1 MWFTIRWTAGLRMDR
16 FMTLRGRMLGRWALV
31 VAAAVLA
38 CAIPTVLAS
47 RPVSGA
53 EPGAGVLRQR
63 IVDSAGQTYTGY
75 VKTQAELGL
84 PSLSQLSEV
93 TGLLSGFTDIRV
105 WYRSP
110 NQNRVD
116 VVNTLGERDVYQTP
130 DGVYT
135 WDYGTNL
142 LTEIVGAEQVRL
154 PRAGDLVPPD
164 LARRV
169 LALDPV
175 DPAVSLPPR
184 RIAGITAAGLRLRP
198 TDQATTVGQVDIW
211 ADPATGLPL
220 QVEVTARGQA
230 KPILVSQFVDVTHDN
245 PSDATLSPPIDAAGG
260 VSQAAAP
267 SVLSAISQ
275 LGRFPLPARLAG
287 HQLQPQIPGLPG
299 VGRYGTGLSTFV
311 ALPIPDNIGESAQDT
326 MTKAGAT
333 TIHMTRGHAVLIQIP
348 LLTVMVV
355 DLRFRTYLV
364 AGFVD
369 HATFQQAATELA
381 RFPITFRPNG

>member
-1 MWFTIRWTAGLRMDR
+1 MDR
-16 FMTLRGRMLGRWALV
+16 FMALLGRVNSRRAIGRWALV
-31 VAAAVLA
+31 AATAVLA

-47 RPVSGA
+47 LPVSGA

-63 IVDSAGQTYTGY
+63 IIDSAGQTYTGY

-84 PSLSQLSEV
+84 PSLTQLSDV
-93 TGLLSGFTDIRV
+93 TSLLSGFTDIRV

-110 NQNRVD
+110 SQNRVD

-142 LTEIVGAEQVRL
+142 LTEIVGTEQVRL

-164 LARRV
+164 LARQV
-169 LALDPV
+169 LAMDPV
-175 DPAVSLPPR
+175 DPVVSLPTR

-198 TDQATTVGQVDIW
+198 TDPATTVGQVDIW

-220 QVEVTARGQA
+220 QVEVTARGNT
-230 KPILVSQFVDVTHDN
+230 KPILASVFVDVTRDN

-260 VSQAAAP
+260 VSLGAA
-267 SVLSAISQ
+267 SNLLSAINQ
-275 LGRFPLPARLAG
+275 LGRFPLPAQLAG
-287 HQLQPQIPGLPG
+287 YQLQPQIPGLPG
-299 VGRYGTGLSTFV
+299 VGRYGSGMSTFV
-311 ALPIPDNIGESAQDT
+311 VLPLPDNVGESAQDT

-369 HATFQQAATELA
+369 HAPLQQAATELD
-381 RFPITFRPNG
+381 RFRPTVRPTG

>member
-1 MWFTIRWTAGLRMDR
+1 MDR
-16 FMTLRGRMLGRWALV
+16 FMAIRGRVLGRWALV
-31 VAAAVLA
+31 AAAAVLA
-38 CAIPTVLAS
+38 CAVPAALANL
-47 RPVSGA
+47 PVSGA

-63 IVDSAGQTYTGY
+63 VIDSAGQTYTGY

-84 PSLSQLSEV
+84 PSLPQLSDV
-93 TGLLSGFTDIRV
+93 TSLLSGFTDIRV

-142 LTEIVGAEQVRL
+142 LTEIVGTEQVRL

-169 LALDPV
+169 LAMDPV
-175 DPAVSLPPR
+175 DPVVSLPPQR
-184 RIAGITAAGLRLRP
+184 VAGITAAGFRLRP
-198 TDQATTVGQVDIW
+198 ADPSTTVGQVDIW
-211 ADPATGLPL
+211 ADPADGLPL
-220 QVEVTARGQA
+220 RVEVTARGGT
-230 KPILVSQFVDVTHDN
+230 KPILVSQFLDVTRDN

-267 SVLSAISQ
+267 NVLNALSQ
-275 LGRFPLPARLAG
+275 LGRFPLPAQLAG
-287 HQLQPQIPGLPG
+287 LQLQPQLPGLPG

-311 ALPIPDNIGESAQDT
+311 ALPIPDNVGESAQDT
-326 MTKAGAT
+326 MTKAGGT
-333 TIHMTRGHAVLIQIP
+333 TIQMTRGHAVLIQIP

-364 AGFVD
+364 AGFVGES
-369 HATFQQAATELA
+369 TFRQAAAELA
-381 RFPITFRPNG
+381 QFRVTLRPTG

>member
-1 MWFTIRWTAGLRMDR
+1 MDR
-16 FMTLRGRMLGRWALV
+16 FMAIRGRVIGRRTLGRWSP
-31 VAAAVLA
+31 VASTAVLA
-38 CAIPTVLAS
+38 CAVPAVLANL
-47 RPVSGA
+47 PVSSA

-63 IVDSAGQTYTGY
+63 VIDSAGQTYTGY

-84 PSLSQLSEV
+84 PSLPQLSDV
-93 TGLLSGFTDIRV
+93 TSLLSGFTDIRV

-110 NQNRVD
+110 TQNRVD
-116 VVNTLGERDVYQTP
+116 VVNMLGERDVYQTP

-142 LTEIVGAEQVRL
+142 LTEIVGTEQVRL

-169 LALDPV
+169 LAMDPIDPV
-175 DPAVSLPPR
+175 VSLPPR

-198 TDQATTVGQVDIW
+198 TDPATTVGQVDIW

-220 QVEVTARGQA
+220 QVEVTARGGT
-230 KPILVSQFVDVTHDN
+230 KPILVSQIIDVTHDN

-267 SVLSAISQ
+267 NVLNALNQ
-275 LGRFPLPARLAG
+275 LGRLPLPTQLAG
-287 HQLQPQIPGLPG
+287 YQLQPQIPGLPG

-311 ALPIPDNIGESAQDT
+311 ALPIPDNVGESAQDT
-326 MTKAGAT
+326 MTKAGGT

-369 HATFQQAATELA
+369 QATFRQAATDLDQF
-381 RFPITFRPNG
+381 RFTFRPTG